1 METPTVDGMASSGLE
16 STVEEAAEVHGSFV
30 EGVVAVLRDAFRAAL
45 AAGVVGVVV
54 LGVGGR
60 IAMRLAAL
68 FDPAA
73 TGKLTE
79 NGNQIGAIT
88 VEGTLALLLFGGLF
102 SGLIGAIVWVAV
114 APWIPGKGL
123 RRALVVMPIAVALS
137 SFMLVESVNPDF
149 RILSNDPVVIAML
162 LGLIAAFG
170 FVLAMSDDWL
180 DRVLPP
186 VARTPRMLAVVY
198 AIAVL
203 AGAALILPLVVGIY
217 FSREVCGCGEPPVL
231 LGLAV
236 LAAGGA
242 TVVWWVARTTGSS
255 TPPKWLMIVGGLA
268 VLAAVVFGSLRL
280 ATDVGRILGAG

>member
-1 METPTVDGMASSGLE
+1 METPTVDGMSSSGVE
-16 STVEEAAEVHGSFV
+16 SAVEEAADVQGSFV
-30 EGVVAVLRDAFRAAL
+30 DGVVAVLRDAFRAAL

-54 LGVGGR
+54 LGIGGR
-60 IAMRLAAL
+60 IVMRLAAQL
-68 FDPAA
+68 DPAA
-73 TGKLTE
+73 TGRFTE
-79 NGNQIGAIT
+79 NGNRIGEIT

-114 APWIPGKGL
+114 APWIPDRGL
-123 RRALVVMPIAVALS
+123 RRAVLVMPIAVALS

-149 RILSNDPVVIAML
+149 RILANDPVVIAML

-170 FVLAMSDDWL
+170 FVLAMSDEWL
-180 DRVLPP
+180 DRVLPS
-186 VARTPRMLAVVY
+186 VARTPPILAILY
-198 AIAVL
+198 AVAVL
-203 AGAALILPLVVGIY
+203 AGAALIFPLVVGIY

-242 TVVWWVARTTGSS
+242 TVVWWAVRTMGNS
-255 TPPKWLMIVGGLA
+255 TPPKWLTIVGGLA

>member
-1 METPTVDGMASSGLE
+1 M
-16 STVEEAAEVHGSFV
+16 
-30 EGVVAVLRDAFRAAL
+30 
-45 AAGVVGVVV
+45 
-54 LGVGGR
+54 
-60 IAMRLAAL
+60 
-68 FDPAA
+68 
-73 TGKLTE
+73 
-79 NGNQIGAIT
+79 
-88 VEGTLALLLFGGLF
+88 FGGLF

-123 RRALVVMPIAVALS
+123 RRAFLVMPIAVALS

-149 RILSNDPVVIAML
+149 RILANDPVVIAML

-170 FVLAMSDDWL
+170 FVLAMSDERL
-180 DRVLPP
+180 DRVLPS
-186 VARTPRMLAVVY
+186 VARTPPILAIVY
-198 AIAVL
+198 AVAVL

-242 TVVWWVARTTGSS
+242 TVVWWVVRTTGSS
-255 TPPKWLMIVGGLA
+255 TPPKWLTIVGGLA